1 VIAQGKVPG
10 LSKQTDLFMDGLG
23 HAKKPLENMA
33 SYRKFSSTTLTYRI
47 TDKEIVWFA
56 ALVY

>member
-33 SYRKFSSTTLTYRI
+33 SYRKLSTTNLLYGI
-47 TDKEIVWFA
+47 ADKEKVWFA
-56 ALVY
+56 ALVC